1 MAGWF
6 HHKDGHAQKATFRG
20 PGISSNRFIALSQ
33 PAPVPPIP
41 SGQQLAW
48 LTDYVAFLIIYHSE
62 FKIHLPNPEYWQTEK
77 CKGFIFNF
85 IKWIKHLSIPK
96 FW

>member
-62 FKIHLPNPEYWQTEK
+62 FKIHLPNPEYWQIEK
-77 CKGFIFNF
+77 CKGFIS
-85 IKWIKHLSIPK
+85 ILSDGLSTLAFLNI
-96 FW
+96 W